1 VVSGQYLIF
10 TDHRLLTTKT
20 MSQDLLLDAVQNK
33 PATSRQGILQKLFAV
48 YFDGLVY
55 NQIWEDPRVDLQALK
70 LNGESR
76 VLSIASGGCNA
87 LNYLTAQPESVTA
100 VDLNPNH
107 LYLTRLKIAALRYLP
122 DYPSF
127 FDFFGRANVVSNV
140 ANYQRYL
147 APRLD
152 ADTRQFWDKRIHY
165 FAKGFYNYARNG
177 YFLRFFHRFA
187 RTIGCNPDDL
197 TKAKTLAEQ
206 EQFFEK
212 NVAPFFDNFLIK
224 LLSKTPITVFG
235 LGIPPQQFEELKRD
249 AENGI
254 IGLMRERV
262 HRLCAGFPIAD
273 NYFAWQAFTRH
284 YDTVNRVAIPDYLK
298 EENYPQLKENS
309 PRVRAEIASI
319 IDFIKQERVESFN
332 RFVFLDAQDWMNR
345 ETLTDLWT
353 AIASRAGKNAR
364 IIFRTAGAESPLE
377 TALPADLLEKFDYQK
392 DFSRD
397 LHLQDRAA
405 IYGGFH
411 LYILK

>member
-1 VVSGQYLIF
+1 
-10 TDHRLLTTKT
+10 

-70 LNGESR
+70 LDEQSR

-87 LNYLTAQPESVTA
+87 LNYLAAQPESVTA

-107 LYLTRLKIAALRYLP
+107 LRLTRLKFAALRYLP
-122 DYPSF
+122 DYESF
-127 FDFFGRANVVSNV
+127 FDFFGRANVKNNV
-140 ANYQRYL
+140 TNYQKYL

-152 ADTRQFWDKRIHY
+152 AETRDFWDKRIHY

-187 RTIGCNPDDL
+187 KTIGCNPDDL
-197 TKAKTLAEQ
+197 TKAKSLAEQ
-206 EQFFEK
+206 EKFFQK

-224 LLSKTPITVFG
+224 ILSRTPITVFG

-254 IGLMRERV
+254 IQLMRERV
-262 HRLCAGFPIAD
+262 HRLCAGFPIED

-284 YDTVNRVAIPDYLK
+284 YDTEKRVAIPDYLK
-298 EENYPQLKENS
+298 EENYRLLKENS
-309 PRVRAEIASI
+309 PRLRAEIASI
-319 IDFIKQERVESFN
+319 IDFIKQQPVGAFN
-332 RFVFLDAQDWMNR
+332 RFVFLDAQDWMNA

-353 AIASRAGKNAR
+353 AIAAR
-364 IIFRTAGAESPLE
+364 GGENTRVIFRTAGSDSPLE
-377 TALPADLLEKFDYQK
+377 TALPTDLQQKFVYEKE
-392 DFSRD
+392 FSEE
-397 LHLQDRAA
+397 LFKQDRAA

-411 LYILK
+411 LYVLKS

>member
-1 VVSGQYLIF
+1 
-10 TDHRLLTTKT
+10 

-33 PATSRQGILQKLFAV
+33 PASSRQGILQKLFAV

-70 LNGESR
+70 LDGNSR

-87 LNYLTAQPESVTA
+87 LNYLIAQPESVTA

-107 LYLTRLKIAALRYLP
+107 LYLTRLKIAALRHLP
-122 DYPSF
+122 DYESF
-127 FDFFGRANVVSNV
+127 FDFFGRANVKSNV
-140 ANYQRYL
+140 ANYHKYL
-147 APRLD
+147 APKLD
-152 ADTRQFWDKRIHY
+152 KDTRGFWDNRINY

-187 RTIGCNPDDL
+187 KTIGCNPNDL
-197 TKAKTLAEQ
+197 TKATTLAEQ

-212 NVAPFFDNFLIK
+212 SVAPFFDNFLIK
-224 LLSKTPITVFG
+224 ILSKTPITVFG

-254 IGLMRERV
+254 IELMRERV
-262 HRLCAGFPIAD
+262 HRLCAGFPIQD

-284 YDTVNRVAIPDYLK
+284 YDTENRVAIPDYLK
-298 EENYPQLKENS
+298 EENYSLLKENS
-309 PRVRAEIASI
+309 PRLRAEIASI
-319 IDFIKQERVESFN
+319 IDFIKEQPVGAFN
-332 RFVFLDAQDWMNR
+332 RFVFLDAQDWMNP

-353 AIASRAGKNAR
+353 AISARGGENTR
-364 IIFRTAGAESPLE
+364 IIFRTAGADSPLE
-377 TALPADLLEKFDYQK
+377 TALPADLRAKFDYEK
-392 DFSRD
+392 EFSQE
-397 LHLQDRAA
+397 LFKQDRAA

-411 LYILK
+411 LYILKD

>member
-1 VVSGQYLIF
+1 
-10 TDHRLLTTKT
+10 

-33 PATSRQGILQKLFAV
+33 PVSSRQGILQKLFAV

-70 LNGESR
+70 LGGDSR

-87 LNYLTAQPESVTA
+87 LNYLTAKPESVTA

-122 DYPSF
+122 DYESF
-127 FDFFGRANVVSNV
+127 FDFFGRANVKGNV
-140 ANYQRYL
+140 ANYHKYL
-147 APRLD
+147 APKLD
-152 ADTRQFWDKRIHY
+152 PDTCKFWENRINY

-187 RTIGCNPDDL
+187 KTIGCNPNDL

-212 NVAPFFDNFLIK
+212 SVAPFFDNFLIK
-224 LLSKTPITVFG
+224 ILSKTPITVFG

-254 IGLMRERV
+254 IELMRERV
-262 HRLCAGFPIAD
+262 HRLCAGFPIQD

-284 YDTVNRVAIPDYLK
+284 YDTENRVAIPDYLK
-298 EENYPQLKENS
+298 EENYDLLKENS
-309 PRVRAEIASI
+309 HRLRAEIASI
-319 IDFIKQERVESFN
+319 IDFIKEQPAGAFN
-332 RFVFLDAQDWMNR
+332 RFVFLDAQDWMNP

-353 AIASRAGKNAR
+353 AIAAQGGENTR

-377 TALPADLLEKFDYQK
+377 TALPSDLQAKFNYEKE
-392 DFSRD
+392 FSQE
-397 LHLQDRAA
+397 LFKQDRAA

-411 LYILK
+411 LYVMK